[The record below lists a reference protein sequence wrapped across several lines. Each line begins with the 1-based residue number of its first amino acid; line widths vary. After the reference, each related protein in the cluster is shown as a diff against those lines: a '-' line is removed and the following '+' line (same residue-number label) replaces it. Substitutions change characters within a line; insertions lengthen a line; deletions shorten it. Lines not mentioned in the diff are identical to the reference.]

1 MMKFRGGEKNSN
13 IKVSTSKGLFY
24 YMRVKLDRNEDTVV
38 TTVEEGDMKENDNQE
53 KVQSMT

>member
-1 MMKFRGGEKNSN
+1 
-13 IKVSTSKGLFY
+13 
-24 YMRVKLDRNEDTVV
+24 MRVKLDRNEDTAV

>member
-1 MMKFRGGEKNSN
+1 M
-13 IKVSTSKGLFY
+13 STSKGLFY